1 MSGSWTQRDGVD
13 LCCLLAV
20 ITMYGVSRVA
30 EASMAQVQANL
41 TCGHF
46 IY

>member
-1 MSGSWTQRDGVD
+1 MSGSCTQRDGVD
-13 LCCLLAV
+13 LCCLLAL

-30 EASMAQVQANL
+30 EASMAQVQANVAS
-41 TCGHF
+41 GHF